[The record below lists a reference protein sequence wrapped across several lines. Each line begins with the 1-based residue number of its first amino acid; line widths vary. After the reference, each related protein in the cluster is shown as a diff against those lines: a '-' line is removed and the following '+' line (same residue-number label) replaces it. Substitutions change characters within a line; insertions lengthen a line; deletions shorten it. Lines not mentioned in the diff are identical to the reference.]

1 MLEDSRFGGT
11 GENKEEPL
19 REIKENNT
27 EMLNHS
33 IIELG
38 KDFQD
43 HLVQPTLKAD
53 IIQLD

>member
-1 MLEDSRFGGT
+1 MEDSRFGGT

-33 IIELG
+33 IIKLG

-43 HLVQPTLKAD
+43 NLVQPTLKAD